1 MERLKYVDVVNFSL
15 QYLQVP
21 DGAYR
26 SSFVK
31 YSMKRSKDRQMKDAR
46 NLILKDIELKMLDM
60 MEFNIEM
67 IDRGTCKKMLS
78 FYEARKL
85 DVLAILSNPFKHQF
99 GDKEKFVL
107 ELAVEQA
114 KIEDQIF
121 IKYGH
126 EFNLFIKACNFYGLV
141 KNTLKDEKELARD
154 A

>member
-1 MERLKYVDVVNFSL
+1 
-15 QYLQVP
+15 
-21 DGAYR
+21 
-26 SSFVK
+26 
-31 YSMKRSKDRQMKDAR
+31 MKDAR